1 MPDRRTGGGR
11 HGGLGPHGINRGSL
25 CFGRL
30 PVRKRTVGT
39 GHRLVARKRRYGSS
53 AGVVVGA
60 LGIGGWQWWQAH
72 VDSVSGQAS
81 AKYEQ
86 MLSDLGKG
94 DRTGALILLA
104 DLERDFSSTPYV
116 DQARLAVARV
126 YVEGN
131 ELDKASTELQAVSQH
146 SKDKQLALVA
156 RLRLARVQIAQKKPD
171 DALTALDGVDPGAF
185 EALFHEVRGD
195 AEFAKGNKAA
205 ALTEYRTART
215 KDAGGGSDTSLL
227 DLKIADLL
235 AVAAPSA
242 PAAPTPT
249 AQTQAAK

>member
-1 MPDRRTGGGR
+1 LEDYLSEKEQWERVTGWLR
-11 HGGLGPHGINRGSL
+11 ENGLWI
-25 CFGRL
+25 
-30 PVRKRTVGT
+30 VG
-39 GHRLVARKRRYGSS
+39 
-53 AGVVVGA
+53 GVVLGA
-60 LGIGGWQWWQAH
+60 LGIGGWQWWEAH
-72 VDSVSGQAS
+72 LDTVNGQAS

-104 DLERDFSSTPYV
+104 DLERDFSSTPYL

-156 RLRLARVQIAQKKPD
+156 RLRLARVLIAQKKPD
-171 DALTALDGVDPGAF
+171 EALTTLDGVDPGAF

-215 KDAGGGSDTSLL
+215 KDANGGSDSSLL
-227 DLKIADLL
+227 GLKISDLV
-235 AVAAPSA
+235 AEAAPTA
-242 PAAPTPT
+242 PAAIKVPAGPTSGATTPPAPPTTT

>member
-1 MPDRRTGGGR
+1 V
-11 HGGLGPHGINRGSL
+11 
-25 CFGRL
+25 RL
-30 PVRKRTVGT
+30 EDYLSEKEQWERVTRWLRENGAWIV
-39 GHRLVARKRRYGSS
+39 
-53 AGVVVGA
+53 AGVVLGAVGIA
-60 LGIGGWQWWQAH
+60 GWQWWQAH

-86 MLSDLGKG
+86 MISDLNKG

-104 DLERDFSSTPYV
+104 DLERDYSSTPYA

-126 YVEGN
+126 YVESN

-156 RLRLARVQIAQKKPD
+156 RLRFARVLIAQKKPD
-171 DALTALDGVDPGAF
+171 DALTSLDGVDPGAF

-242 PAAPTPT
+242 PAATTPPTPT

>member
-1 MPDRRTGGGR
+1 MEDYLSEKEQWERVTGWLRENGVW
-11 HGGLGPHGINRGSL
+11 I
-25 CFGRL
+25 
-30 PVRKRTVGT
+30 V
-39 GHRLVARKRRYGSS
+39 

-60 LGIGGWQWWQAH
+60 IGIGGWQWWNAH
-72 VDSVSGQAS
+72 VDQVDGEAS
-81 AKYEQ
+81 TKYEQ
-86 MLSDLGKG
+86 LRSDLGKG

-104 DLERDFSSTPYV
+104 DLERDYTSSPYV

-126 YVEGN
+126 YVGSN
-131 ELDKASTELQAVSQH
+131 ELDKASAELQAVSQH

-156 RLRLARVQIAQKKPD
+156 RLRLARVLIAQQKPD

-195 AEFAKGNKAA
+195 ANFAKGNKAA
-205 ALTEYRTART
+205 ALTEYRTARA
-215 KDAGGGSDTSLL
+215 KDSGGGSDNSLL
-227 DLKIADLL
+227 DLKIADLV

-242 PAAPTPT
+242 PVAMKVPAGPTSGASTVPSSSTPT